1 MNTTDSSGDGL
12 FVVVNAKQIIV
23 IIELFAVENLLKL
36 FKDTGGEEATLYIC
50 ISCNPWHIVAIV
62 RPSIE

>member
-1 MNTTDSSGDGL
+1 MNTTDSSDDGL
-12 FVVVNAKQIIV
+12 FVVKNAKQIIE
-23 IIELFAVENLLKL
+23 IIELFAVENPLKL
-36 FKDTGGEEATLYIC
+36 FEYTKGEQRTLYIC

>member
-1 MNTTDSSGDGL
+1 MNTNDSSGDGL
-12 FVVVNAKQIIV
+12 FVVENVKQIKEIV
-23 IIELFAVENLLKL
+23 ELFAVENALKL
-36 FKDTGGEEATLYIC
+36 FEYTKGEEAPLYIC

>member
-1 MNTTDSSGDGL
+1 MNTIDSSGNGL
-12 FVVVNAKQIIV
+12 FVVESAKQIIE
-23 IIELFAVENLLKL
+23 IIEHFAVENPLKL
-36 FKDTGGEEATLYIC
+36 FNYTGGEEAMLYIC

>member
-1 MNTTDSSGDGL
+1 MNTTDSSDDGL
-12 FVVVNAKQIIV
+12 FVVKNAKQIIEN
-23 IIELFAVENLLKL
+23 IELFAVENPLKL
-36 FKDTGGEEATLYIC
+36 FQYTEGEEATLYIC

>member
-1 MNTTDSSGDGL
+1 MNTTDSSADGL
-12 FVVVNAKQIIV
+12 FVVKNTKQIKE
-23 IIELFAVENLLKL
+23 IIELFAVENPLKL
-36 FKDTGGEEATLYIC
+36 FKYTGGEEATLYIC